1 MSHRGADSRIPGMSA
16 SPISR
21 FRLRLRD
28 ALLPDYELGPEMP
41 GAGMS
46 RVFRA
51 RDLSL
56 GRLVALKIV
65 HPDVAARVGIEHFRR
80 EIAVTAHLLHPHIVP
95 LLAAGDVDG
104 LFWYTMP
111 LVTGESLRGRLY
123 REGPLPLYMAKRI
136 AVEVAGALDYAHRQG
151 VIHRDIKPENILL
164 QDDHAMILDF
174 GIAGAMSAPPPMLQL
189 VRPRSGTP
197 GYMSPEQL
205 LGEPADGRADVYS
218 LARTFVEMLTG
229 GLPETVFAG
238 AKGVPRQMT
247 EIIQRA
253 LDPDMNRRFAT
264 AGDFAKALARCPD
277 WGVWQAIVRSVR
289 KRLTALAGT

>member
-1 MSHRGADSRIPGMSA
+1 MTVL
-16 SPISR
+16 PISR
-21 FRLRLRD
+21 FRTRLRD

-65 HPDVAARVGIEHFRR
+65 HPDVASRVGIEQFRQ

-123 REGPLPLYMAKRI
+123 REGVLPVFLAKRI
-136 AVEVAGALDYAHRQG
+136 TIEVAEALDYAHRQG

-164 QDDHAMILDF
+164 QDNHAMILDF
-174 GIAGAMSAPPPMLQL
+174 GIAGALSAAAPALQL

-197 GYMSPEQL
+197 GYMSPEQF

-218 LARTFVEMLTG
+218 LARTLAEMLTG
-229 GLPETVFAG
+229 SLPEGPFTG
-238 AKGVPRQMT
+238 PKGLSKQMT
-247 EIIQRA
+247 EIIRHA
-253 LDPDMNRRFAT
+253 LDPDVNRRFAT
-264 AGDFAKALARCPD
+264 AREFARALSRCPER
-277 WGVWQAIVRSVR
+277 GVWQTIVRRVR
-289 KRLTALAGT
+289 KGLRQLPE

>member
-1 MSHRGADSRIPGMSA
+1 MAGRNCA
-16 SPISR
+16 STSMTVVPISR
-21 FRLRLRD
+21 FRVRLRD
-28 ALLPDYELGPEMP
+28 ALLPDYELGPELP

-65 HPDVAARVGIEHFRR
+65 HPDLARRVGIEHFRR

-111 LVTGESLRGRLY
+111 LVTGESLRSRLF
-123 REGPLPLYMAKRI
+123 REGQLPAGLAIRL

-164 QDDHAMILDF
+164 QDNHAMVLDF
-174 GIAGAMSAPPPMLQL
+174 GIAGAASTRGVQL
-189 VRPRSGTP
+189 ERAGSGTP

-205 LGEPADGRADVYS
+205 LGEPVDGRADIYS
-218 LARTFVEMLTG
+218 LARTFAEMVTG
-229 GLPETVFAG
+229 VLPDGLFDG
-238 AKGVPRQMT
+238 RGLIPRDMAAVVR
-247 EIIQRA
+247 RA
-253 LDPDMNRRFAT
+253 LDPDLNKRYAT
-264 AGDFAKALARCPD
+264 AAEFADDLSPCRQEMG
-277 WGVWQAIVRSVR
+277 WWE
-289 KRLTALAGT
+289 RLVSRMK

>member
-1 MSHRGADSRIPGMSA
+1 MTVL
-16 SPISR
+16 PISR
-21 FRLRLRD
+21 FRTRLRD

-65 HPDVAARVGIEHFRR
+65 HPDIAHRVGIEHFRR

-111 LVTGESLRGRLY
+111 LVTGESLRTRLF
-123 REGPLPLYMAKRI
+123 REGTVPMELALRLT
-136 AVEVAGALDYAHRQG
+136 VEVAGALDYAHRQG

-164 QDDHAMILDF
+164 QDGHAMVLDF
-174 GIAGAMSAPPPMLQL
+174 GIAGAATARGIPTEK
-189 VRPRSGTP
+189 VGAGTP
-197 GYMSPEQL
+197 GYMSPEQM
-205 LGEPADGRADVYS
+205 LGEPVDGRADVYS
-218 LARTFVEMLTG
+218 LARTFVEMVTG
-229 GLPETVFAG
+229 ALPESPWGGNPALPKNVA
-238 AKGVPRQMT
+238 AVMR
-247 EIIQRA
+247 RA
-253 LDPDMNRRFAT
+253 LEPDANRRYPT
-264 AGDFAKALARCPD
+264 AGDLANALLPCRGTPHP
-277 WGVWQAIVRSVR
+277 GP
-289 KRLTALAGT
+289 LASFLSRFRR

>member
-1 MSHRGADSRIPGMSA
+1 MTVA
-16 SPISR
+16 PISR

-28 ALLPDYELGPEMP
+28 ALLPDYALGPEMP

-111 LVTGESLRGRLY
+111 LVTGESLRARLY
-123 REGPLPLYMAKRI
+123 REGPLPLYLAKRI

-174 GIAGAMSAPPPMLQL
+174 GIAGAMSATPPALQL
-189 VRPRSGTP
+189 MRPGSGTP
-197 GYMSPEQL
+197 GYMSPEQA
-205 LGEPADGRADVYS
+205 LGEPVDGRADVYS
-218 LARTFVEMLTG
+218 LARTFAEMLTG
-229 GLPETVFAG
+229 VLPETTFTG
-238 AKGVPRQMT
+238 TKGVPKQMVD
-247 EIIQRA
+247 IIQRA
-253 LDPDMNRRFAT
+253 LDPDVNRRFGS
-264 AGDFAKALARCPD
+264 AGELAKALARCPD
-277 WGVWQAIVRSVR
+277 RGVWQTIVRSVR
-289 KRLTALAGT
+289 KKLTVETRT